1 MNEQEIYELLVWSVK
16 AAGAVIALVVL
27 GIAAMRYVPSFP
39 EDDGES
45 M

>member
-16 AAGAVIALVVL
+16 AAVIVLVVL

>member
-16 AAGAVIALVVL
+16 AAGVLIVLLVL
-27 GIAAMRYVPSFP
+27 GIAVMRYVPSFP
-39 EDDGES
+39 ENDGER